1 MAARLVIDANR
12 YVLLLHEQGHW
23 REIAVLHGGAGAL
36 LSPTRPVDEGRLEA
50 AIEKA
55 EDWLMPH
62 AARLRGQVL
71 DVVDATGRLASGLDA
86 LLPVAT
92 RDWTVDDV
100 ETFFLRLTDA
110 ATGRR
115 PSPELDGRQLFIA
128 DVLLLRELA
137 HHGRVQLIH
146 MA

>member
-1 MAARLVIDANR
+1 MAARLVINEGR
-12 YVLLLHEQGHW
+12 YALLADEQGHW
-23 REIAVLHGGAGAL
+23 REIAVLHGGASAL
-36 LSPTRPVDEGRLEA
+36 LPPTRLVDEGRLEA

-62 AARLRGQVL
+62 APRLRGQVL
-71 DVVDATGRLASGLDA
+71 EVIDATGRLASGLDA
-86 LLPVAT
+86 VLPVAT

-100 ETFFLRLTDA
+100 EAFFLRLTDA

-115 PSPELDGRQLFIA
+115 PSSALDGRQLFIA
-128 DVLLLRELA
+128 DIVLLRELA
-137 HHGRVQLIH
+137 HHGQLLTIH